1 MERQMFGRFYLD
13 KEKDVIV
20 DLAREGEELFYTL
33 RTPHHRTGNLITN
46 LARLCDLPLTF
57 DAQGLKVIE
66 GPVPCYIDGQNHPVY
81 VFRLGGTKVANIYPD
96 GTVDRK
102 ASIPAISKTLMS
114 QTKDYHLDLA
124 KTLVKTYIRRDCK
137 FRTDLH
143 THMNANLD
151 PDTLIALGISH
162 QIRYPLYY
170 IKKLGL
176 ALTKKQEEALAGQR
190 AAVEA
195 AFVNEKLTGK
205 HRARRI
211 DDNTFI
217 NFASLILENLENAA
231 ENIEKIRASLTI
243 LKDGQAVFTNLE
255 KVYLYR
261 YVFTKGVEA
270 GERISLSGIEKLPDE
285 DIRRILRQ
293 MQRDRGS
300 EAYGGNTLFQD
311 KLLWVAR
318 SYQSRGICYAEISD
332 TTLVKE
338 GAAAEMLRQVH
349 EVMPKV
355 TAETGVVL
363 RFLASIRRIPLT
375 LVRDQVAADD
385 YARENLKVLRAV
397 AGDPYIAGSDIIGEE
412 INDIRELRPLI
423 RELVALARD
432 VEGFVLR
439 IHAGENDTLRDNV
452 LHAVRCV
459 RESLEPGQPMPTMR
473 IGHGL
478 YTPNLSSGKGKQL
491 IRELLEGCVT
501 LEFQITSNVRL
512 NNLSEVAS
520 HPLRKYLASGISCVQ
535 GTDGGAL
542 YGTDSI
548 DEELALEKMLR
559 LTPEELLQMR
569 AAEDR
574 ILSAALAAF
583 RKKSEAFR
591 RLSAAVSEAG
601 GVSSYYN
608 KRILEEPAEG
618 LESLLRAEE
627 TFPAETALA
636 GAIRELPEGK
646 LPVIV
651 AGGSFNSDSHKT
663 RLRPEALAILDELIG
678 KADPEKIAFVV
689 GSRFTGYEKY
699 LLEKAGGRFEVFSF
713 VPSVVSARERERI
726 LASGAAVRVSIEPT
740 AGGTY
745 KSFAYEIFKR
755 RPSVLLALD
764 GNSALAN
771 MVQEAKNAK
780 YPCRIFVSGH
790 SRPLLAKARALEGYV
805 TILDGAGD
813 AEKNLEEVIKEC
825 SIC

>member
-1 MERQMFGRFYLD
+1 MERQTFGRFFLD

-33 RTPHHRTGNLITN
+33 RTPHHHTGNLITN
-46 LARLCDLPLTF
+46 LARLCGLPLTF

-66 GPVPCYIDGQNHPVY
+66 GTVPCYIDGQNRPVY
-81 VFRLGGTKVANIYPD
+81 VLRLGGTKVANIYPD

-114 QTKDYHLDLA
+114 QTKDYRLELE
-124 KTLVKTYIRRDCK
+124 KTLVKTYIPRECK

-151 PDTLIALGISH
+151 PDTLIALGICH

-176 ALTKKQEEALAGQR
+176 ELTESQDEALSRQR
-190 AAVEA
+190 KTVEA

-205 HRARRI
+205 HRERRI

-217 NFASLILENLENAA
+217 NFASLILENPAGAA

-261 YVFTKGVEA
+261 YVFTKGTESA
-270 GERISLSGIEKLPDE
+270 DRIALRGIERIPDG

-293 MQRDRGS
+293 MQRDRTGGS
-300 EAYGGNTLFQD
+300 FGGNTLFQD

-318 SYQSRGICYAEISD
+318 SYQSKGIRYAEISD

-338 GAAAEMLRQVH
+338 SAAAEMLRQVH

-355 TAETGVVL
+355 TAETGVTL

-375 LVRDQVAADD
+375 LIRDQVAADD
-385 YARENLKVLRAV
+385 YVRENLRVLRAV
-397 AGDPYIAGSDIIGEE
+397 ARDPYVAGSDIIGEE

-423 RELVALARD
+423 RELAALSRD

-459 RESLEPGQPMPTMR
+459 RESLAPGQPMPTMR

-491 IRELLEGCVT
+491 IRELLEGNVT

-512 NNLSEVAS
+512 NNLSEVGS
-520 HPLRKYLASGISCVQ
+520 HPLRKYLAAGISCVQ

-548 DEELALEKMLR
+548 DEELTLEKMLR
-559 LTPEELLQMR
+559 LTPKELRQMR
-569 AAEDR
+569 EAEDR
-574 ILSAALAAF
+574 ILSASLTAFQKKMDAF
-583 RKKSEAFR
+583 RQMQ
-591 RLSAAVSEAG
+591 AG
-601 GVSSYYN
+601 NADAQGVSSYYN
-608 KRILEEPAEG
+608 MKIREESLDG
-618 LESLLRAEE
+618 MGSLLRAEE
-627 TFPAETALA
+627 TYPAEEALA
-636 GAIRELPEGK
+636 GRIRELPAGR

-663 RLRPEALAILDELIG
+663 RLRPEKLALLDALIEG
-678 KADPEKIAFVV
+678 ADPEKIVFVV
-689 GSRFTGYEKY
+689 GSSFLGYEKY
-699 LLEKAGGRFEVFSF
+699 LLEKARGKYEIFSF
-713 VPSVVSARERERI
+713 VPSVVTAKERERI
-726 LASGAAVRVSIEPT
+726 LASGASVRVSIEPT

-780 YPCRIFVSGH
+780 YNCRIYVSGH

-805 TILDGAGD
+805 TILGGEGD
-813 AEKNLEEVIKEC
+813 AEKVLEEVREKC

>member
-1 MERQMFGRFYLD
+1 MARQAFGRFFLD
-13 KEKDVIV
+13 KEKDMIV

-33 RTPHHRTGNLITN
+33 RTPHHHTGNLITN
-46 LARLCDLPLTF
+46 LARLCDLPLSF

-66 GPVPCYIDGQNHPVY
+66 GTVPCYIDGQNRSVY
-81 VFRLGGTKVANIYPD
+81 VFRLD

-114 QTKDYHLDLA
+114 QTKDYRLDLS

-151 PDTLIALGISH
+151 PDTLIALGICH

-170 IKKLGL
+170 VKKLNL
-176 ALTKKQEEALAGQR
+176 VLTESQRMALAAQR
-190 AAVEA
+190 KTVEET
-195 AFVNEKLTGK
+195 FVNEKLTGK
-205 HRARRI
+205 FRERRI

-217 NFASLILENLENAA
+217 NFASLILENPANAA
-231 ENIEKIRASLTI
+231 ANIEKIRASLTI

-261 YVFTKGVEA
+261 YVFAKGVESEGKIA
-270 GERISLSGIEKLPDE
+270 LSGIEKIPDE

-293 MQRDRGS
+293 MQRDRAS
-300 EAYGGNTLFQD
+300 EAYGHNTLFQD

-318 SYQSRGICYAEISD
+318 SYAKKGICYAEISD

-349 EVMPKV
+349 EVMPKIMN
-355 TAETGVVL
+355 ETKVL
-363 RFLASIRRIPLT
+363 LCFLASIRRIPLT
-375 LVRDQVAADD
+375 LVRDQVAAND
-385 YARENLKVLRAV
+385 YARENLRVLRAV

-423 RELVALARD
+423 RELVALAKEEKD
-432 VEGFVLR
+432 FVLR

-459 RESLEPGQPMPTMR
+459 RESLVPGQPMPTMR

-478 YTPNLSSGKGKQL
+478 YTPELSSGKGKQL
-491 IRELLEGCVT
+491 IRELKEGNVT

-512 NNLSEVAS
+512 NNLSEVS
-520 HPLRKYLASGISCVQ
+520 KHPLRKYLAAGISCVQ

-569 AAEDR
+569 AAEDQ
-574 ILSAALAAF
+574 ILAASLARFHRKMLAFRGISAA
-583 RKKSEAFR
+583 
-591 RLSAAVSEAG
+591 AVG
-601 GVSSYYN
+601 PDGVSSYYI
-608 KRILEEPAEG
+608 KRIREESLEELGGFPR
-618 LESLLRAEE
+618 LEE
-627 TFPAETALA
+627 TFPAEEAFR
-636 GAIRELPEGK
+636 GVIREIPEGK

-663 RLRPEALAILDELIG
+663 KLRAEELATLNSVIEE
-678 KADPEKIAFVV
+678 ADPQKVVFVV
-689 GSRFTGYEKY
+689 GSQFTGYEKY
-699 LLEKAGGRFEVFSF
+699 LLEKVRDRFEVFSF
-713 VPSVVSARERERI
+713 VPSVVTAKEREKV
-726 LASGAAVRVSIEPT
+726 LASGTAVRVSIEPN

-780 YPCRIFVSGH
+780 YKCRIFVSGH

-805 TILDGAGD
+805 TILGGGAGD
-813 AEKNLEEVIKEC
+813 AEEILRYLGE
-825 SIC
+825 

>member
-1 MERQMFGRFYLD
+1 MAREAFGRFFLD
-13 KEKDVIV
+13 KEKDIIV
-20 DLAREGEELFYTL
+20 DLALEGEELFYTL
-33 RTPHHRTGNLITN
+33 RTPHHHTGNLITN
-46 LARLCDLPLTF
+46 LARVCGLPLTF
-57 DAQGLKVIE
+57 DAQGLKIIE
-66 GPVPCYIDGQNHPVY
+66 GTVPCYIDDQNRAVY
-81 VFRLGGTKVANIYPD
+81 VLRLGGTKVANIYPD

-102 ASIPAISKTLMS
+102 ASIPAISKTFMS
-114 QTKDYHLDLA
+114 QTKDYRLDLM
-124 KTLVKTYIRRDCK
+124 KTLVKTYIFKDCK

-151 PDTLIALGISH
+151 PDTLIALGICH

-170 IKKLGL
+170 IKKLDLTLTESQTRLL
-176 ALTKKQEEALAGQR
+176 ADRRKTAEETFADDR
-190 AAVEA
+190 
-195 AFVNEKLTGK
+195 LTGK
-205 HRARRI
+205 FRERRI
-211 DDNTFI
+211 DDNTFL
-217 NFASLILENLENAA
+217 NFASLILENPENA
-231 ENIEKIRASLTI
+231 EKNIEKIRASLTI

-261 YVFTKGVEA
+261 YVFTKGTEA
-270 GERISLSGIEKLPDE
+270 ADRISLSGIERIPDE
-285 DIRRILRQ
+285 DIRRILLQ
-293 MQRDRGS
+293 MLRDRES
-300 EAYGGNTLFQD
+300 EAYGSNTLFQD

-318 SYQSRGICYAEISD
+318 GYRSKGIRYAEISD

-338 GAAAEMLRQVH
+338 EAAAGMLRQVH

-375 LVRDQVAADD
+375 LVRDQVTADD
-385 YARENLKVLRAV
+385 YARENLRVLRAV
-397 AGDPYIAGSDIIGEE
+397 AKDPYIAGSDIIGEE

-423 RELVALARD
+423 RELAAIAKD
-432 VEGFVLR
+432 VEGFVVR

-459 RESLEPGQPMPTMR
+459 RESLAPGQPMPTMR

-478 YTPNLSSGKGKQL
+478 YTPNLNSNKGKQL
-491 IRELLEGCVT
+491 IRELLEGNVT

-520 HPLRKYLASGISCVQ
+520 HPLRKYLAAGISCVQ

-548 DEELALEKMLR
+548 DEELALERMLR
-559 LTPEELLQMR
+559 LTTDELRQMR
-569 AAEDR
+569 SAEDR
-574 ILSAALAAF
+574 ILAASLAAF
-583 RKKSEAFR
+583 EKKMEAFR
-591 RLSAAVSEAG
+591 QMRISEPE

-608 KRILEEPAEG
+608 RRIREESPEG

-627 TFPAETALA
+627 TFPSAKAFA
-636 GAIRELPEGK
+636 GVIREIPEGK

-663 RLRPEALAILDELIG
+663 RLRPAELAVLEAVLE
-678 KADPEKIAFVV
+678 KADPERIVFVV
-689 GSRFTGYEKY
+689 GSRFLGYERW
-699 LLEKAGGRFEVFSF
+699 LLEKAGGRFEVYSF
-713 VPSVVSARERERI
+713 VPSVVTARERERV

-780 YPCRIFVSGH
+780 YKCRIFLSGH

-805 TILDGAGD
+805 TILGGGAGD
-813 AEKNLEEVIKEC
+813 AAEVLRYLN
-825 SIC
+825 